1 MKDREVISAKRDA
14 ITVSNESSKLT
25 QRIEQLN
32 NALKS
37 KQNDNVN
44 LMRQIEDVK
53 LQVNSYK
60 SEARQLQ
67 NDLDLEKRSR
77 LVEIQRIEEE
87 SKKKF
92 NQLKYL
98 VDQYKDQ
105 MSEYQKLASENQEII
120 LGKLSGSGAGIGSLS
135 QQKRASSAVRFS
147 QQPAQ
152 PYPNL
157 RKQVDVINGQG

>member
-1 MKDREVISAKRDA
+1 MKDREVITAKREA
-14 ITVSNESSKLT
+14 ISVSNESSKLT

-44 LMRQIEDVK
+44 VMRQIEDVK

-67 NDLDLEKRSR
+67 NDLDKEKRSR

-105 MSEYQKLASENQEII
+105 MSEYQKLASEN
-120 LGKLSGSGAGIGSLS
+120 
-135 QQKRASSAVRFS
+135 
-147 QQPAQ
+147 
-152 PYPNL
+152 
-157 RKQVDVINGQG
+157 